1 MKKGAVFC
9 TLALVLLFAV
19 VLVVLL
25 FTAPL
30 LVECYAVWRALPPG
44 EDTALLVSFYL
55 CALPSGISL
64 LCLYRLLQNIR
75 KDRIFTQPSSLL
87 MSIVSWCC
95 AAVTLITGVAGFWY
109 MPLFFLTVAMA
120 FLFLIVRVIRGC
132 FIAAIALKEEN
143 SLTI

>member
-19 VLVVLL
+19 ILISLL
-25 FTAPL
+25 LAAPL
-30 LVECYAVWRALPPG
+30 LVDSYAQWRALPPG
-44 EDTALLVSFYL
+44 EGTALLVGFYL
-55 CALPSGISL
+55 CAVPSGISL
-64 LCLYRLLQNIR
+64 VCLYLLLQNIR
-75 KDRIFTQPSSLL
+75 KDRIFTKPSSLL
-87 MSIVSWCC
+87 MGIVSWCC